1 MNIEIRNGY
10 LIIPQKDKIF
20 VEKKDIFI
28 QDNIIKYTKLFIK
41 SDKIIDA
48 ENCVIFPGLVN
59 AHHHIYS
66 YLSKGIPAKTPF
78 KDFIG
83 TLSNLWWKLD
93 RALLEDDVRLST
105 ILTLQDCLR
114 NGVTTIFDH
123 HISANYI
130 EGSLD
135 TMAEV
140 FENFGLNGVL
150 CFEISNRN
158 GNEVF
163 QKSLKE
169 NIRFIKNNE
178 STLLKGMVGIHAS
191 FTLDNENLKV
201 ISQKTEDFPI
211 HIHIAEGKIDEM
223 DCQKKYKKSI
233 IERLESFGLLRP
245 DSLLIHC
252 SNLSVLRSPDN
263 PRFNREG
270 TKDEIDEEIN
280 ILQNR
285 NIYLV
290 QAVDSNMNNA
300 LNIANISKLINAGL
314 PVTVGT
320 DGMGSNI
327 LKSYKNSFLFTKYQN
342 QNPDIGFT
350 EMEAMFLNSY
360 KLKKAYGF
368 PVGILENEPA
378 DIAVFDYKPATPFN
392 EDTFL
397 AHFIYG
403 ITESQARWVI
413 KGDAILLD
421 NFRLKSIDK
430 YDEIISHSIE
440 ISKKMFDR
448 FKELD

>member
-1 MNIEIRNGY
+1 MNIEIKNGY

-28 QDNIIKYTKLFIK
+28 QDNIIKYTKPFIK

-66 YLSKGIPAKTPF
+66 CLSKGIPAKTPF

-93 RALLEDDVRLST
+93 RALLQDDVKLST
-105 ILTLQDCLR
+105 VLTLQDCIR
-114 NGVTTIFDH
+114 NGVTTVFDH

-169 NIRFIKNNE
+169 NIRFIKKKKPN
-178 STLLKGMVGIHAS
+178 SIKGMVGLHAL
-191 FTLDNENLKV
+191 FTLDDENLKE
-201 ISQKTEDFPI
+201 ISQKTEGFPI
-211 HIHIAEGKIDEM
+211 HIHIAEGKIDET

-233 IERLESFGLLRP
+233 IERLESFDLLRSN
-245 DSLLIHC
+245 SLLIHC
-252 SNLSVLRSPDN
+252 NNISN
-263 PRFNREG
+263 
-270 TKDEIDEEIN
+270 DEIEILKN
-280 ILQNR
+280 MKLYI
-285 NIYLV
+285 V
-290 QAVDSNMNNA
+290 QTIDSNMNNA
-300 LNIANISKLINAGL
+300 LNVANISKLINAGL

-320 DGMGSNI
+320 DGMSSNI
-327 LKSYKNSFLFTKYQN
+327 LKSYKNSFLFAKYQN

-397 AHFIYG
+397 SHFIYG

-413 KGDAILLD
+413 KGDNILLD

-440 ISKKMFDR
+440 ISKKMFGR
-448 FKELD
+448 FKGLD

>member
-1 MNIEIRNGY
+1 MNIEIKNGY
-10 LIIPQKDKIF
+10 LIFPQEDRILVDK
-20 VEKKDIFI
+20 K
-28 QDNIIKYTKLFIK
+28 NIYIKNGIVKYNKTFH
-41 SDKIIDA
+41 KIDRVIDVK
-48 ENCVIFPGLVN
+48 NRVILPGLVN

-93 RALLEDDVRLST
+93 RALLKDDVRLST

-114 NGVTTIFDH
+114 NGVTTVFDH

-135 TMAEV
+135 TISGV

-169 NIRFIKNNE
+169 NIRFIKKKKPN
-178 STLLKGMVGIHAS
+178 SIKGMVGLHAL
-191 FTLDNENLKV
+191 FTLDDENLKE
-201 ISQKTEDFPI
+201 ISKKTEDFPI

-233 IERLESFGLLRP
+233 IERLESFGLLRSN
-245 DSLLIHC
+245 SLLIHC
-252 SNLSVLRSPDN
+252 SNLID
-263 PRFNREG
+263 
-270 TKDEIDEEIN
+270 KEISI
-280 ILQNR
+280 IQNK

-300 LNIANISKLINAGL
+300 LNVANISKLINAGL
-314 PVTVGT
+314 PVTIGT
-320 DGMGSNI
+320 DGMSSNI

-360 KLKKAYGF
+360 KLKKAYGL
-368 PVGILENEPA
+368 PVGIMENEPA

-413 KGDAILLD
+413 KGDNILLD

-440 ISKKMFDR
+440 ISKKMFGR